1 MSDTKQLTLPITGM
15 TCANCVATV
24 ERNLKKL
31 DGVQSAVVNL
41 SSERATVDF
50 DAAKLGLPDVIARVN
65 RAGYGV
71 ATGEADLII
80 KRLSDDNDARRLEK
94 ALAKLEGVLEAQVT
108 FTTEKARVKY
118 VPTIVTQAELRRAVS
133 SAGFEAVELGG
144 EAEDAEAM
152 AREHEINEQ
161 RRLLIV
167 GLIFTV
173 PLFFFAMARDFGILP
188 PAFYEMAS
196 MEGMSLTPAPWTNWM
211 MLALAIPVQFYVG
224 WQYYVGAY
232 KALRNKSANMD
243 VLIVMGSSA
252 AFFYSLPITFGLL
265 MGHVYYETAAVI
277 ITLIKLGKFLEAR
290 AKGRTSEA
298 IKKLMGL
305 RAKTAR
311 VIRDGVEAEV
321 SIDDVRVG
329 DLVLVKPGEKIP
341 VDGVVVDGRSAI
353 DESMLTG
360 ESLPVEKK
368 PGDAVIGATLNKLG
382 LLKFE
387 ATKVGKETALAQ
399 IIKLVEDA
407 QGSKAPIQKMVDQV
421 SAVFVPIVI
430 GIAALTFAGWYFL
443 GPALPINS
451 DIDNFTRALI
461 NMVAVLVIA
470 CPCAMGLATPTA
482 IMVGTGKGAEA
493 GILFRSS
500 EALERAGKVNVVVL
514 DKTGTITK
522 GQPAVTDIVTSNELQ
537 VTSEEL
543 LRLAASVEKGSEHP
557 LGESIWAEATT
568 RGLSLVEPTGF
579 KAEAGHGV
587 QAEVEGRSVIVGNVR
602 MFQTRGIQLGSLES
616 EVTRLQSEAKT
627 AMLVAIDNQA
637 AGIIAVADTI
647 KDSSKDAIADL
658 HKMGLKVAMITGDN
672 QKTADAIAK
681 QVGIDMVLAEVLP
694 EGKSAEVKKLQ
705 NGGQQ
710 TTGNSP
716 RSAVNGQSSVV
727 AMVGDGVNDA
737 PALAQADVGLAI
749 GTGTDVAMA
758 AAPVTLMSGDLRGVA
773 RAIHLS
779 RKTLSTIK
787 QNLFWAF
794 IYNVILIPAAAF
806 GYLNPMLAAGA
817 MAFSS
822 VFVVSNSLRLR
833 GQKI

>member
-1 MSDTKQLTLPITGM
+1 MTETKQLTLPITGM

-24 ERNLKKL
+24 ERSLKKM
-31 DGVQSAVVNL
+31 DGVQTAVVNL

-50 DAAKLGLPDVIARVN
+50 DTSKLGLGDFIARVN

-71 ATGEADLII
+71 ATGEADLVI

-94 ALAKLEGVLEAQVT
+94 ALIKLDGVLEAQVT

-118 VPTIVTQAELRRAVS
+118 VPTIITQAELRRAVS
-133 SAGFEAVELGG
+133 AAGFEALELGG
-144 EAEDAEAM
+144 DAQDAEAM

-161 RRLLIV
+161 RRLLII

-173 PLFFFAMARDFGILP
+173 PLFVLSMSKDFGLLP
-188 PAFYEMAS
+188 DFVYS
-196 MEGMSLTPAPWTNWM
+196 GMDMGGMREAQPWFNWV
-211 MLALAIPVQFYVG
+211 MLALAAPVQFYVG
-224 WQYYVGAY
+224 WQYYVGAF
-232 KALRNKSANMD
+232 KSLRNKSANMD
-243 VLIVMGSSA
+243 VLIAMGSSA
-252 AFFYSLPITFGLL
+252 AFFYSLPITFGWL
-265 MGHVYYETAAVI
+265 MGHVYFETAAVI

-321 SIDDVRVG
+321 PVDDVRVG
-329 DLVLVKPGEKIP
+329 DVVVVKPGEKVP
-341 VDGVVVDGRSAI
+341 VDGVVVEGRSTL

-368 PGDAVIGATLNKLG
+368 PGDQVIGATLNKLG

-387 ATKVGKETALAQ
+387 AVKVGKETALAQ

-407 QGSKAPIQKMVDQV
+407 QGSKAPIQRMADQV
-421 SAVFVPIVI
+421 SAVFVPAVI
-430 GIAALTFAGWYFL
+430 AIATLTFFGWYFF
-443 GPALPINS
+443 GPPLAINA
-451 DIDNFTRALI
+451 DVDPFTRALI
-461 NMVAVLVIA
+461 HMVAVLVIA

-493 GILFRSS
+493 GILFRNS

-522 GQPAVTDIVTSNELQ
+522 GQPAVTDIVVSDQLS
-537 VTSEEL
+537 VDSDEL

-557 LGESIWAEATT
+557 LGEAIWAEATT
-568 RGLSLVEPTGF
+568 RGLTLVEPAGF
-579 KAEAGHGV
+579 QAEAGHGV
-587 QAEVEGRSVIVGNVR
+587 QAEVEGRSVIVGNKR
-602 MFQTRGIQLGSLES
+602 MFEARGIALGNLES
-616 EVTRLQSEAKT
+616 EVSRLQSEAKT
-627 AMLVAIDNQA
+627 AMLVAVDHTA
-637 AGIIAVADTI
+637 AGVIAVADTI
-647 KDSSKDAIADL
+647 KDGSKDAIAEL

-672 QKTADAIAK
+672 QKTAEAIAK
-681 QVGIDMVLAEVLP
+681 QVGVDTVLAEVLP
-694 EGKSAEVKKLQ
+694 EGKSDEVKKLQ
-705 NGGQQ
+705 SSA
-710 TTGNSP
+710 TG
-716 RSAVNGQSSVV
+716 AASVV

-758 AAPVTLMSGDLRGVA
+758 AAPVTLISGDLRGVA
-773 RAIHLS
+773 RAIRLS
-779 RKTLSTIK
+779 RKTVTTIK

-794 IYNVILIPAAAF
+794 IYNVVLIPAAML

-822 VFVVSNSLRLR
+822 VFVVTNSLRLR
-833 GQKI
+833 SVKI